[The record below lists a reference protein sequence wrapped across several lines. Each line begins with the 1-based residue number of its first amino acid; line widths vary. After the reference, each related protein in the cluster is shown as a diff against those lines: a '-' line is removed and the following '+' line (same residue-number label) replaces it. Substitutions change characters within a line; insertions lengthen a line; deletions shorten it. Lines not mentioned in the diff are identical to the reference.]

1 MRWTLALRH
10 LLVRP
15 GRAVVLLGGYAIG
28 VAVMIVL
35 LSVGTAMLEQSRDVA
50 LVGGGDLTVLP
61 EGLDLEAMRT
71 GGMTGL
77 FFGID
82 RARFVTRELLGGER
96 HRATVAVVAP
106 VLERKW
112 VLLHVGD
119 STWTVRAGGELP
131 EAMRRVGGAD
141 AVVAGAWQDAPQ
153 DSAWLHPTTQGYFDE
168 LDHFHRPIGRDST
181 WAEWHYVN
189 LVVSPDEWWY
199 ITYLVGGDVNGA
211 RWGGQLLVTRR
222 RPDGVHERFVDEH
235 PGDAV
240 RFDTTRADVTIGANT
255 ITQRDGVYELR
266 GQAGSVR
273 FRMRLRPDRHRQFP
287 AVELSGGE
295 FRSGYVVPAV
305 TGRAE
310 GELCTASG
318 CRTIRDL
325 PAYHD
330 HNWGSW
336 REVTWEW
343 GTARGATHALLYGGV
358 RQGAAP
364 AARGSAPYFL
374 ALLDTLGVQQ
384 VYRFG
389 AVEGDGAIPV
399 TAFPGVVAPTSLR
412 IVATRRD
419 DSLVV
424 GVRILDV
431 HATRPP
437 NGGGRIFLQM
447 RGAWSVTGRAAGV
460 TVADSGLGFFERWV
474 AASPAGR
481 LPE

>member
-15 GRAVVLLGGYAIG
+15 GRAVVLLAGYAIG

-82 RARFVTRELLGGER
+82 RARFVTRELLGGAR
-96 HRATVAVVAP
+96 HRAIVAAVAP

-141 AVVAGAWQDAPQ
+141 AVIMGEWRDAPQ
-153 DSAWLHPTTQGYFDE
+153 DSAWLRPSAQRYFDE
-168 LDHFHRPIGRDST
+168 LDHFHQPTGRDST

-199 ITYLVGGDVNGA
+199 ITYLIGGDVNGA

-235 PGDAV
+235 PGGAV
-240 RFDTTRADVTIGANT
+240 RFDTTRADVAIGTNI
-255 ITQRDGVYELR
+255 ITQQDGVYQLQGR
-266 GQAGSVR
+266 AGAMR
-273 FRMRLRPDRHRQFP
+273 FRITLRPDRYRQFP
-287 AVELSGGE
+287 AVELSGGD

-305 TGRAE
+305 TGRAD
-310 GELCTASG
+310 GELCTAAG
-318 CRTIRDL
+318 CREVRDI

-358 RQGAAP
+358 RQGDAVATRGTAP
-364 AARGSAPYFL
+364 FFL

-384 VYRFG
+384 VYRFRDVAGVG
-389 AVEGDGAIPV
+389 ARPVAGYPGV
-399 TAFPGVVAPTSLR
+399 TAPESLL
-412 IVATRRD
+412 IHATRLG
-419 DSLVV
+419 DSLL
-424 GVRILDV
+424 VRVRVLDV

-437 NGGGRIFLQM
+437 NGGGRVFLQM
-447 RGAWSVTGRAAGV
+447 RGAWSVAGRAAGV
-460 TVADSGLGFFERWV
+460 PVADSGLGFFERWV
-474 AASPAGR
+474 SVP
-481 LPE
+481 

>member
-1 MRWTLALRH
+1 MRWTLAVRH

-61 EGLDLEAMRT
+61 EGIDLEAMRT

-77 FFGID
+77 YFGID
-82 RARFVTRELLGGER
+82 RARFVTRELIGGAR

-106 VLERKW
+106 VLEQKW
-112 VLLHVGD
+112 ILLHVKD

-131 EAMRRVGGAD
+131 DAMRRVGSANE
-141 AVVAGAWQDAPQ
+141 VVSGAWQDAPQ
-153 DSAWLHPTTQGYFDE
+153 DVAWLQPTAQAYFDE
-168 LDHFHRPIGRDST
+168 LDHFHRPSGNDST

-189 LVVSPDEWWY
+189 LVVSPEEWWY
-199 ITYLVGGDVNGA
+199 ITFLVGGDVNGT

-222 RPDGVHERFVDEH
+222 RPDGAHERFVTEV
-235 PGDAV
+235 PGAKV
-240 RFDTTRADVTIGANT
+240 RFDTTRADVMIGANT
-255 ITQRDGVYELR
+255 MTQRDGVYELR
-266 GQAGSVR
+266 GSAGAAS
-273 FRMRLRPDRHRQFP
+273 FRITLRPDRHRQFP
-287 AVELSGGE
+287 AVELNGGE

-305 TGRAE
+305 TARAD

-318 CRTIRDL
+318 CRVVRDIG
-325 PAYHD
+325 AYHD

-343 GTARGATHALLYGGV
+343 GVAQGATHALLYGGV

-364 AARGSAPYFL
+364 AVRGSAPFFM
-374 ALLDTLGVQQ
+374 ALLDTLGVEQ
-384 VYRFG
+384 VYRFREVRGVG
-389 AVEGDGAIPV
+389 ARSVRS
-399 TAFPGVVAPTSLR
+399 FPGVTAPDSLL

-419 DSLVV
+419 DSLQVR
-424 GVRILDV
+424 VRILDV
-431 HATRPP
+431 HATQPP
-437 NGGGRIFLQM
+437 NGGGRVFLQM
-447 RGAWSVTGRAAGV
+447 RGAWSVVGRAAGAV
-460 TVADSGLGFFERWV
+460 VADSGLGFFERWV
-474 AASPAGR
+474 TVR
-481 LPE
+481 

>member
-61 EGLDLEAMRT
+61 EGIDLEAMRT

-82 RARFVTRELLGGER
+82 RARFVTRELLGGAR
-96 HRATVAVVAP
+96 HRATVAAVAP

-112 VLLHVGD
+112 ILLHIGD

-131 EAMRRVGGAD
+131 DVMRRVGSAD
-141 AVVAGAWQDAPQ
+141 AVVSGEWRDAPQ
-153 DSAWLHPTTQGYFDE
+153 DVAWQQPNAQMYFDA
-168 LDHFHRPIGRDST
+168 LDHFHRPAGNDST

-189 LVVSPDEWWY
+189 LVVSADEWWY
-199 ITYLVGGDVNGA
+199 ITYLVGGDVNGT

-222 RPDGVHERFVDEH
+222 RPDGVHERFVTEV
-235 PGDAV
+235 PGSAV
-240 RFDTTRADVTIGANT
+240 RFDTTRADVALGAST
-255 ITQRDGVYELR
+255 MVQRDGVYELR
-266 GQAGSVR
+266 GSAGATR
-273 FRMRLRPDRHRQFP
+273 FRITLRPDRHRQFP

-305 TGRAE
+305 TARAD
-310 GELCTASG
+310 GELCTAAG
-318 CRTIRDL
+318 CRVVRDIA
-325 PAYHD
+325 AYHD

-358 RQGAAP
+358 RQGGAP
-364 AARGSAPYFL
+364 TTRGTAPYFL

-384 VYRFG
+384 VYRFREVSGFG
-389 AVEGDGAIPV
+389 AKPV
-399 TAFPGVVAPTSLR
+399 ATYPGVTSPESLL

-419 DSLVV
+419 DSLRVR
-424 GVRILDV
+424 VRILDV
-431 HATRPP
+431 HATRPL

-447 RGAWSVTGRAAGV
+447 RGAWSVVGRAAGV
-460 TVADSGLGFFERWV
+460 VVADSGLGFFERWV
-474 AASPAGR
+474 TAP
-481 LPE
+481 